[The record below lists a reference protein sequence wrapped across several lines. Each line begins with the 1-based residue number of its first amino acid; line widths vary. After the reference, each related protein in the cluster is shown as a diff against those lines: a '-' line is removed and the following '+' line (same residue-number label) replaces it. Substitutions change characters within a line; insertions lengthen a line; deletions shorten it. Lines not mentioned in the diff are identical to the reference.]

1 MKCINID
8 RLIPKLVGLKQ
19 AYSYDQALSKHKN
32 PDNTLIMVIRII

>member
-8 RLIPKLVGLKQ
+8 RLIPKLVGKQ